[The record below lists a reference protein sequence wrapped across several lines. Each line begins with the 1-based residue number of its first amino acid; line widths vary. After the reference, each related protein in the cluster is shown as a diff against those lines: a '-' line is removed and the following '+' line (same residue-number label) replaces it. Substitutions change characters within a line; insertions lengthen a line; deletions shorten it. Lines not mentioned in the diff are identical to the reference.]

1 MEPLVLALTNR
12 TLDGPLDPSIAAF
25 SFVTSLLLT
34 AGLGWWASRLA
45 RDRERRRREEL
56 AQAMPVGG
64 VH

>member
-1 MEPLVLALTNR
+1 MYWLALALTSR
-12 TLDGPLDPSIAAF
+12 TVDGPLDPSVALV

-45 RDRERRRREEL
+45 RDRERRRLDDL
-56 AQAMPVGG
+56 AQATPAAG